1 MAPKSSIIAK
11 AVKKTF
17 NEIGTL
23 FPKRDNTPREKA
35 MSVAD
40 GIAHP
45 FNVVRDP
52 RRNAQPI
59 ATTMELLIKG

>member
-1 MAPKSSIIAK
+1 MIAR

-35 MSVAD
+35 MSVAE

-45 FNVVRDP
+45 FNVVLS
-52 RRNAQPI
+52 
-59 ATTMELLIKG
+59 EKLINM